1 MLLSVLIDKFWLV
14 YLSAVYFP
22 PFPACGKLYNYFSG
36 PWVGGQEAQVS
47 GCEIKSSEEF
57 FGLGIWGV
65 FGQCNKIWRSVY
77 FILEAGPAG
86 LSLCIL
92 PVTTLRIEIEF

>member
-1 MLLSVLIDKFWLV
+1 MV

-36 PWVGGQEAQVS
+36 PWVQEAQAS
-47 GCEIKSSEEF
+47 GFEIKSSEVF
-57 FGLGIWGV
+57 LGLGIWGV

>member
-1 MLLSVLIDKFWLV
+1 M
-14 YLSAVYFP
+14 
-22 PFPACGKLYNYFSG
+22 
-36 PWVGGQEAQVS
+36 S
-47 GCEIKSSEEF
+47 GCEIKSREEI
-57 FGLGIWGV
+57 FGLGIFGV